1 MLSEYLISID
11 SSGLCLKLIIYVYMY
26 LQMKI
31 KLIMLDYSIRSQRNV
46 EDFCSCNS
54 YYLMTAAGFLHL
66 LLLTEVKLI
75 DPVTEE
81 DDLCSWNLIG
91 LDLDLESSVKFLS
104 VLGKCFQHQLS
115 IFPLYLSHSKCT
127 VKFCTVWSLLKGK
140 HKWTCRGNVWHAHR
154 ESVNI
159 SKQVLQQLRYRS
171 LKK

>member
-1 MLSEYLISID
+1 MLSEYLSSID

-46 EDFCSCNS
+46 EDFCPCNS

-81 DDLCSWNLIG
+81 DDLCS
-91 LDLDLESSVKFLS
+91 
-104 VLGKCFQHQLS
+104 
-115 IFPLYLSHSKCT
+115 
-127 VKFCTVWSLLKGK
+127 
-140 HKWTCRGNVWHAHR
+140 
-154 ESVNI
+154 
-159 SKQVLQQLRYRS
+159 
-171 LKK
+171 